1 MTDDADMDCEWM
13 DELYKYDQ
21 PLPCAI
27 DTLSAMDVGRVH
39 VISLG
44 CFCGV
49 KLSIQRLGLGAQHL
63 PFDWIR
69 TRIGAVTR
77 FLQTDFE
84 GFFDTDAPVD
94 VPNTG
99 GKISFR
105 SRNHSFWHDDIREL
119 RVREKLL
126 RRVARLKAL
135 GAEPTVDDHQAP
147 TLLFVRALATTGE
160 IAHVNEL
167 LEELVKQF
175 GSTGTKV
182 FLLAIVG
189 YQSKLSGP
197 YMIDSS
203 PGLLLYCAS
212 KSIHETG
219 SEFPYCDC
227 IQWAMRHI
235 QAHDCQK
242 RLTETSHKLTDIMDL
257 LTSPLLESTRWG
269 LDGWCGRRSFSL
281 TSMMNS
287 VPQTESTLISQEPRI
302 LSQRDLLA
310 RDEIDE
316 LMTLAAG
323 RWTSLGGARMEVTL
337 AFAETIPVAAI
348 EDRLSAL
355 LGSSLPHL
363 GKLVLVRHTGHELAN
378 ACSAS
383 SSTEKGMTVFV
394 PLLLPRAGVDVC
406 FPVSRLHIQLTAGGA
421 LAWPGTLSPDEVCLQ
436 MCADDK
442 AVGEMLWLECFVGV
456 SPQRPQPEV
465 VHYTQID
472 SRNLLAGVS
481 TASPFARGK
490 PPLVRFAVSVDPSIQ
505 VIPDFLSSED
515 CDHLMSLSCGCWS
528 RSRVTTTTTVYL
540 DEAEKH
546 KVEEVNEHG
555 ANDIRTS
562 QSFQLRAAQTGIVAS
577 IEHRLAAASGHP
589 VDNLERLHMV
599 KYEPGQF
606 FREHHDG
613 VNRPKTCFIFLND
626 QPDSEQ
632 GSDENGETC
641 FPKLGIS
648 FVPRR
653 GTLVMWNNLTPAGAE
668 DERVN
673 HVGSAPKQWTKY
685 GVNCFFQDIP
695 VRHLHDPLPGFSAE
709 ESSLVVVGDLAK
721 KKDSLGGGVADA
733 AALTVRSYATF
744 TLFADPAII
753 IAPAAL
759 TAEQVQHFL
768 GCAEKALGEEA
779 SQAAFIHCGEPGVVA
794 EVESMIS
801 AISRMPLIYL
811 QMLRLVRPSARHEF
825 SDRGPGQKGAYIC
838 LGRSEQVLFPKLG
851 VRVEMKSGDM
861 LVWPNI
867 VNESMCEDM
876 RTVRVHLA
884 PGVEHASSENDLP
897 SGIDIRFCDEPVL
910 ARLF

>member
-1 MTDDADMDCEWM
+1 MTDDGDMDCEWM
-13 DELYKYDQ
+13 DELYKDDQ
-21 PLPCAI
+21 PLPCAMN
-27 DTLSAMDVGRVH
+27 TLSITELSRVH

-69 TRIGAVTR
+69 TSMGAVIR

-99 GKISFR
+99 GKITFR
-105 SRNHSFWHDDIREL
+105 SRSHSFWHDDIREL

-135 GAEPTVDDHQAP
+135 SVEPEGGGQQAP
-147 TLLFVRALATTGE
+147 ALLFVRALATTGE

-167 LEELVKQF
+167 LDELVKQF

-197 YMIDSS
+197 YLIDTS

-212 KSIHETG
+212 KSIHESG

-227 IQWAMRHI
+227 IQWALRHI
-235 QAHDCQK
+235 QARECQEPMPETCQK
-242 RLTETSHKLTDIMDL
+242 LADITDL
-257 LTSPLLESTRWG
+257 LTSPLLESSRWG
-269 LDGWCGRRSFSL
+269 LNGWCGRRSFSL
-281 TSMMNS
+281 TSIMNS
-287 VPQTESTLISQEPRI
+287 VPQTKPTLISQEPRI
-302 LSQRDLLA
+302 ISQRDLLT
-310 RDEIDE
+310 REEIDE
-316 LMTLAAG
+316 LMTLAVG
-323 RWTSLGGARMEVTL
+323 RWTPQGARMEATL
-337 AFAETIPVAAI
+337 AFAETPPVAAI

-355 LGSSLPHL
+355 VGSSLPHL
-363 GKLVLVRHTGHELAN
+363 GKLVLVHHMGHELAKT
-378 ACSAS
+378 CYSR
-383 SSTEKGMTVFV
+383 TENSMTVFV
-394 PLLLPRAGVDVC
+394 PLLLPRAGMDVC
-406 FPVSRLHIQLTAGGA
+406 FPVSRLHVQLTAGSA
-421 LAWPGTLSPDEVCLQ
+421 LAWLGTSSTDEVYLQ
-436 MCADDK
+436 MRADDMSVG
-442 AVGEMLWLECFVGV
+442 AVSGMLWLECFVSA

-472 SRNLLAGVS
+472 SRNLLAGIS
-481 TASPFARGK
+481 TASPLHARGK
-490 PPLVRFAVSVDPSIQ
+490 QPLVRFAVSVDPSIQ

-528 RSRVTTTTTVYL
+528 RSRVTTTTTIYL
-540 DEAEKH
+540 NEDENY
-546 KVEEVNEHG
+546 KVEEVNNHG
-555 ANDIRTS
+555 HDDIRTS
-562 QSFQLRAAQTGIVAS
+562 QSCQLRAAQTGIVAS
-577 IEHRLAAASGHP
+577 IEHRLAVASGHP

-599 KYEPGQF
+599 KYAPGQF

-613 VNRPKTCFIFLND
+613 LSRPKTCFIFLND
-626 QPDSEQ
+626 RPDSEK
-632 GSDENGETC
+632 GGGENGETY

-653 GTLVMWNNLTPAGAE
+653 GTLVMWNNLTPGGEE
-668 DERVN
+668 DERLN
-673 HVGSAPKQWTKY
+673 HGGSPPMQWTKY

-695 VRHLHDPLPGFSAE
+695 VRHLHDPLPEFSAE
-709 ESSLVVVGDLAK
+709 ASSLVVAGNLGK
-721 KKDSLGGGVADA
+721 KKDSPVEGVTA
-733 AALTVRSYATF
+733 RSYSIF

-768 GCAEKALGEEA
+768 GCAEKAWEEEEEA
-779 SQAAFIHCGEPGVVA
+779 SQAVGMQCGESGVVA

-811 QMLRLVRPSARHEF
+811 QMLRLLRPSARHEVC
-825 SDRGPGQKGAYIC
+825 DRGPGQKGGYIC
-838 LGRSEQVLFPKLG
+838 LGRSEQVFFPKMG
-851 VRVEMKSGDM
+851 TRIEMKSGDM

-867 VNESMCEDM
+867 VNESMREDM

-884 PGVEHASSENDLP
+884 SGQERATSENGLP
-897 SGIDIRFCDEPVL
+897 LGIDIRFCDVPVL
-910 ARLF
+910 ARQS